1 MNTLVQQLTDIG
13 LQERE
18 AKTYQALLVLGDSTV
33 LPIAK
38 KAGLQRTYVY
48 DILDLLEKKG
58 LVSHFEKN
66 GRRRYVAEDPSVIE
80 ALLKKRVAT
89 FADALPELK
98 ALFNAT
104 PTKPRVKFYEGKEEV
119 QAIYEGL
126 TRVEAYDCI
135 YSHPHVVATWGSY
148 SAELGRRIAA
158 KKIKVRELLA
168 AEQLP
173 PYNTHY
179 QPGTQEIR
187 LLPKDIAI
195 SIDFILYD
203 QKLALISYDKEIHTV
218 VIESPG
224 IVNSFRSLFNYMWHS
239 TQSQN
244 R

>member
-1 MNTLVQQLTDIG
+1 MNTLVRQLTDIG
-13 LQERE
+13 LQEKE
-18 AKTYQALLVLGDSTV
+18 AKVYQALLALGSSTV

-38 KAGLQRTYVY
+38 KANLQRTYVY

-66 GRRRYVAEDPSVIE
+66 GRRRYMAEDPSVIDT
-80 ALLKKRVAT
+80 LLKKRVSE
-89 FADALPELK
+89 FSEILPELK

-119 QAIYEGL
+119 RAIYEGL
-126 TRVEAYDCI
+126 TQVAAYDCI

-148 SAELGRRIAA
+148 STELGRRIAA
-158 KKIKVRELLA
+158 KNIRVRELLA
-168 AEQLP
+168 ATELP
-173 PYNTHY
+173 PYHVHY
-179 QPGTQEIR
+179 QAGKQEVR
-187 LLPKDIAI
+187 LLPKDVTI

-224 IVNSFRSLFNYMWHS
+224 IVNSFRALFDYMWHS
-239 TQSQN
+239 T
-244 R
+244 RE